1 MTKLSKKSKTNKR
14 SDEFC
19 IPVFDI
25 HDKTIG
31 NVNGKSQITT
41 SAYEIR
47 CRLDDSKIIK
57 TLLAR
62 CFEDNN
68 TDFSFIPYGLSQMIT
83 NET

>member
-1 MTKLSKKSKTNKR
+1 MTKLSKKSKTNKG

-19 IPVFDI
+19 ISVFDI

-31 NVNGKSQITT
+31 NVNEKSRTST

-47 CRLDDSKIIK
+47 CHLDDSKIIK

-68 TDFSFIPYGLSQMIT
+68 TDFSFILYALSQMIT